1 MDFTKK
7 VNEFGLFGNVLVVN
21 NDIMESVSVVK
32 TDEDEKVLMAAAH
45 ITSEAIRNQVNDG
58 KLSAFEGL
66 ITGINATDSTIIT
79 LVAPDL
85 KDIKIF
91 TEAVVKTAEDGNMC
105 HMKDYVHETGNNIP
119 QEIWDYI
126 YKLTNDKQSQSMTL
140 LNIICG
146 AIPIIIILALRSKE

>member
-21 NDIMESVSVVK
+21 NDVMESVSVVK

-66 ITGINATDSTIIT
+66 ITGINATDSTTIT
-79 LVAPDL
+79 LVTPDL

-91 TEAVVKTAEDGNMC
+91 TEAVIKTAEDGNMC

-126 YKLTNDKQSQSMTL
+126 YKLTNDKQL
-140 LNIICG
+140 
-146 AIPIIIILALRSKE
+146 